1 MAVNPPT
8 AKFYK
13 PKPLDTPSLLNDP
26 CPFLDG
32 TEPLC
37 CTDCTAKV
45 MQANFQALDA
55 VFATDN
61 PICAVNLKKMWC
73 EYACNAEK
81 INF

>member
-1 MAVNPPT
+1 
-8 AKFYK
+8 
-13 PKPLDTPSLLNDP
+13 
-26 CPFLDG
+26 
-32 TEPLC
+32 
-37 CTDCTAKV
+37 

-81 INF
+81 TNFLTYTNSTAVNTTDGLVDYANVNFNIDSDYACDIF